1 MSTKQSFKAFKY
13 SNSTK
18 KLEIYSSVGTFFFL
32 LPDSILIYSQ
42 DHNLK
47 LEIGSKFLKLI
58 RLGKLSSG
66 SQ

>member
-1 MSTKQSFKAFKY
+1 MSTKLSFKAFKY

-47 LEIGSKFLKLI
+47 LEIGSKF
-58 RLGKLSSG
+58 
-66 SQ
+66 